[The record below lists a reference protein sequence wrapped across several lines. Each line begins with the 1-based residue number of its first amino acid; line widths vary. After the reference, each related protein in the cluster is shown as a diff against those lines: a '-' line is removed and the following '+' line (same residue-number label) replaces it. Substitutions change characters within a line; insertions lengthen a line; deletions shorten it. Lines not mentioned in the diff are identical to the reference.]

1 MNSLVPGM
9 KARSDSHNSA
19 FRPSKTD
26 AVLYLPPNQR
36 RPDHLPRVLPRG
48 VPVAYAPSLT
58 MLGTE
63 IDEKLAFSP
72 HIARTAE
79 RAAVA
84 LRGVGLRAR
93 RGAGLAPRWARQV
106 VVACVLPRLAWA
118 SAAWFD
124 PASGTDQVSPLV
136 TRTTAGEAL
145 AVEAGLQPVRLRLQK
160 SLFRLAR
167 CAIAALPSH
176 PLHRRTLL
184 PDPIAP
190 WALEPAINACIDQT
204 KEKACEMHLAKI
216 SSLPSESILVYS
228 DGLLLDGRAGAGVVS
243 RVVLEDDEDGEGLL

>member
-1 MNSLVPGM
+1 M
-9 KARSDSHNSA
+9 KARSDSHDSA
-19 FRPSKTD
+19 FGPSKTD

-72 HIARTAE
+72 
-79 RAAVA
+79 
-84 LRGVGLRAR
+84 
-93 RGAGLAPRWARQV
+93 
-106 VVACVLPRLAWA
+106 
-118 SAAWFD
+118 
-124 PASGTDQVSPLV
+124 LV
-136 TRTTAGEAL
+136 
-145 AVEAGLQPVRLRLQK
+145 
-160 SLFRLAR
+160 
-167 CAIAALPSH
+167 
-176 PLHRRTLL
+176 PLHCALLAFPLLTPTLCVETLL